1 MKFIVTILTCL
12 YASFSHAAFWWEKV
26 EVIDYLVNP
35 TNPIR
40 VPIDKE
46 LQSSPSPTIIL
57 AHGCSGINGQDYGW
71 VKLLHKA
78 GYNIIVPDSLSP
90 RNVGTTCNRR
100 AVTYEQRADDINT
113 IAKWIKKQ
121 SWHNGPIIGIG
132 FSHGAASVLE
142 AGMSVNTPLSAVVAY
157 YPWCKLSYKHVQIP
171 SQIHIGALDTWT
183 PSANCEAIKD
193 YNTNQKVF
201 IYDNAYHSFD
211 RSYNTMSNGHALQFD
226 QDAYEKSKELTLKFI
241 KTFQ

>member
-1 MKFIVTILTCL
+1 MKLIITLLISL
-12 YASFSHAAFWWEKV
+12 YSSLSHGAFWWEKV
-26 EVIDYLVNP
+26 EVIDYLVNSN
-35 TNPIR
+35 NPIK

-46 LQSSPSPTIIL
+46 LQSTPSPTIIL
-57 AHGCSGINGQDYGW
+57 AHGCSGINAQDYGW

-78 GYNIIVPDSLSP
+78 GYNVIVPDSLSP

-121 SWHNGPIIGIG
+121 YWHSGPIIGVG
-132 FSHGAASVLE
+132 FSHGGASVLE
-142 AGMSVNTPLSAVVAY
+142 AGMSVNTVLSAVIAY

-183 PSANCEAIKD
+183 PSTNCEAIKD
-193 YNTNQKVF
+193 YNNNQKVF

-241 KTFQ
+241 KNVK